1 MNEKKGERLARDRFL
16 AGLLNPDQRREE
28 GLDDI
33 VELPKPPA
41 SLVIECSDG
50 RRRAVSFHTGT
61 KLVGRSVVVPE
72 NGACVDKMELG
83 DRQLKGL
90 GVRADTRPGD
100 FLTESPPMGDFL

>member
-28 GLDDI
+28 GLDNVI
-33 VELPKPPA
+33 ELPKPPA

-72 NGACVDKMELG
+72 NGACVDKMELSE
-83 DRQLKGL
+83 RQLRGL

-100 FLTESPPMGDFL
+100 FLDAPAPFGDPL